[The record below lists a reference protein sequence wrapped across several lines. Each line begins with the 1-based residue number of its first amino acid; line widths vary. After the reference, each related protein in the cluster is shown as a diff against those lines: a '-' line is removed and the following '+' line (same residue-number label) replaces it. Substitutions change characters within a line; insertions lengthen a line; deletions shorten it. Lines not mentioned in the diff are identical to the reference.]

1 MPAVPY
7 QTLLIALVLLVIG
20 VFIYR
25 PIMKIARRDMAA
37 RTAAGQSNA
46 LVYTLLLLPVF
57 GPLLY
62 LLFRRALLPRE

>member
-1 MPAVPY
+1 MPY

-25 PIMKIARRDMAA
+25 PIMRIARRDMAA

>member
-46 LVYTLLLLPVF
+46 LIYTLLLLPVF

>member
-1 MPAVPY
+1 MPY
-7 QTLLIALVLLVIG
+7 QTLLIALVLLVVG

-37 RTAAGQSNA
+37 RTAAGLSNA
-46 LVYTLLLLPVF
+46 MVYTLLLLPVF

>member
-1 MPAVPY
+1 MPY
-7 QTLLIALVLLVIG
+7 QTLLIALVLLVVG

>member
-1 MPAVPY
+1 MPY

-20 VFIYR
+20 VFVYR

>member
-1 MPAVPY
+1 MPY

-20 VFIYR
+20 VFVYR

-62 LLFRRALLPRE
+62 LLFRRTLLPRE

>member
-1 MPAVPY
+1 MPY
-7 QTLLIALVLLVIG
+7 QTLLIALVLLVVG

-37 RTAAGQSNA
+37 RTAAGLSNA

>member
-1 MPAVPY
+1 MPY

-62 LLFRRALLPRE
+62 LLFRRTLLPRE